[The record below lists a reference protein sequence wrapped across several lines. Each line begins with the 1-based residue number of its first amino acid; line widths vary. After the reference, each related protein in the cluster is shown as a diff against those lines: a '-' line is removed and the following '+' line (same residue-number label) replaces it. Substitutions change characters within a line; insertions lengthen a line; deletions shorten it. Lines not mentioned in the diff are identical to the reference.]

1 MKNQAKDQ
9 ARLRLARMEGQ
20 VRGLLNMIENE
31 RDSIDILTQVAALR
45 AALEGFGSLVLTE
58 HMEELVGGSATES
71 ERADRMKEALA
82 RFIK

>member
-1 MKNQAKDQ
+1 
-9 ARLRLARMEGQ
+9 MEGQ

-58 HMEELVGGSATES
+58 HMEELVGGSATEG
-71 ERADRMKEALA
+71 ERADRIKEALA